1 MLLNAYMVHSSSFSY
16 DTDSELHDEN
26 IISHL
31 GICSINL
38 RGNICGTEGV
48 RVSAYSIQISFLTTE
63 TAVDLL
69 KIWKGKK
76 KIHPLRFSRW

>member
-1 MLLNAYMVHSSSFSY
+1 MLLNAYMVHSSSFSC
-16 DTDSELHDEN
+16 DIDSELHDEN

-48 RVSAYSIQISFLTTE
+48 RVSAYYIQISFLTTE
-63 TAVDLL
+63 SAVDLL
-69 KIWKGKK
+69 IIWKGGKN
-76 KIHPLRFSRW
+76 PPPTFSCW